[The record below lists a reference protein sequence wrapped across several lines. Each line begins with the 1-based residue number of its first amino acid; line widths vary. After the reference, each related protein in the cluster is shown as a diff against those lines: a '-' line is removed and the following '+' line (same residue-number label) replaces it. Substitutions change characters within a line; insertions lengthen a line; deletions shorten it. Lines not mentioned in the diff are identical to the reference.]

1 MGVRFPLA
9 HLPNVGKRRYSVGRP
24 PPATDLECVP
34 VSTLIETDGRS
45 RAVIP
50 GHKNQR
56 FLLQENED
64 GSLLLQP
71 ASVVTDAQLEYDG
84 DPELRALLARAAQS
98 STVHRSRQRRQA

>member
-1 MGVRFPLA
+1 M
-9 HLPNVGKRRYSVGRP
+9 SI
-24 PPATDLECVP
+24 
-34 VSTLIETDGRS
+34 LIETDSRS

-50 GHKNQR
+50 GHSNQR

-84 DPELRALLARAAQS
+84 DPELRALLTRASKS
-98 STVHRSRQRRQA
+98 STVRRRQRRPA

>member
-1 MGVRFPLA
+1 M
-9 HLPNVGKRRYSVGRP
+9 
-24 PPATDLECVP
+24 TIM
-34 VSTLIETDGRS
+34 IETDSRS

-50 GHKNQR
+50 GHSNQR

-84 DPELRALLARAAQS
+84 DPELQALLRRAAQS
-98 STVHRSRQRRQA
+98 STVRRSRQRRTA